1 MFWKY
6 LNALWVYGI
15 VVASIPTIHS
25 WKITEITQGRKTT
38 FFGIKSER
46 GLGSGT
52 AVSAMLCEVEFYG
65 QALGLHWES
74 SLLPEDAKH
83 ACAHDPRL
91 AEAGGDSWHQDL
103 VGGAVSLSC
112 CSWKKQISF
121 FEKVNSSKIWGN
133 TYLKETNDLNHI
145 FSFNHKNTLLQLKW
159 NISLI
164 LFPRYNFTNKT
175 YKKIEIK
182 TYL

>member
-38 FFGIKSER
+38 FFGIKRTGAGQWHSSKCNALR
-46 GLGSGT
+46 GWVLWTGSR
-52 AVSAMLCEVEFYG
+52 F
-65 QALGLHWES
+65 ALRE
-74 SLLPEDAKH
+74 LPEDAEH
-83 ACAHDPRL
+83 TCAHDPRL

-159 NISLI
+159 NVSLI

-175 YKKIEIK
+175 YKK
-182 TYL
+182 